1 MDRYWDAVPTAGTVA
16 FIEKQGSGTR
26 FVYVVDTNAIP
37 QMRFLYLFITVSIL
51 VFAKFLWKRDLD

>member
-1 MDRYWDAVPTAGTVA
+1 MPTAGTVA

-51 VFAKFLWKRDLD
+51 VFAKFL